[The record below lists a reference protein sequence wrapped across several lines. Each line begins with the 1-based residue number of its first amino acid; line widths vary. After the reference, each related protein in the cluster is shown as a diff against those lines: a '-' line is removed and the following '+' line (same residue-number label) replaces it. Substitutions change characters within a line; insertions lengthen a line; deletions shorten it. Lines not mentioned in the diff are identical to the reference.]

1 MRAIVRILV
10 AAVGC
15 LAAAEAQ
22 AQSRPVGRPPT
33 TSPARPGGIG
43 LPNPLSDPSFNWWY
57 HHAPTYTRD
66 GATYVVPP
74 PWQPGHEHTPNSFW
88 PYPFPPPW
96 WNPNMGHY
104 PYPIPPRYGP
114 VYGGP
119 TVINSNT
126 VATPQGSAASPV
138 TGQPVGPGDIL
149 VKLPTADAKVDLNGT
164 ALSGTGTDRHL
175 SVSGVQ
181 AGARHE
187 FVVTA
192 TWTADGKPTTSKRV
206 VYLDGTGHG
215 VADFTR
221 PAPW

>member
-1 MRAIVRILV
+1 V
-10 AAVGC
+10 AVG
-15 LAAAEAQ
+15 EAQ
-22 AQSRPVGRPPT
+22 AQFRPGGGRPATVPT
-33 TSPARPGGIG
+33 ARPGAIG
-43 LPNPLSDPSFNWWY
+43 LPNPLSDPAFNWWY

-74 PWQPGHEHTPNSFW
+74 PWQPGHPHTPNSFW
-88 PYPFPPPW
+88 PYPSPPPW

-104 PYPIPPRYGP
+104 PSPGYPWYGP
-114 VYGGP
+114 VAGGGA
-119 TVINSNT
+119 TVLNSTT
-126 VATPQGSAASPV
+126 VAAPNPAAVSPV
-138 TGQPVGPGDIL
+138 TGQPVAPGDIL

-175 SVSGVQ
+175 SVSGVR
-181 AGARHE
+181 AGARHQ

-192 TWTADGKPTTSKRV
+192 AWTADGKPTTSKRI
-206 VYLDGTGHG
+206 VYLDGTGHA

>member
-1 MRAIVRILV
+1 M

-15 LAAAEAQ
+15 VAVGEAQ
-22 AQSRPVGRPPT
+22 AQVRPGGGRPATVP
-33 TSPARPGGIG
+33 PARPGTIG
-43 LPNPLSDPSFNWWY
+43 LPNPLSDPAFNWWY

-66 GATYVVPP
+66 GATYVIPP
-74 PWQPGHEHTPNSFW
+74 PWQPGHPHTPNSFW
-88 PYPFPPPW
+88 PYPSPPPW

-104 PYPIPPRYGP
+104 PYPGYPWYGP
-114 VYGGP
+114 VYGGT
-119 TVINSNT
+119 TVLNSNT
-126 VATPQGSAASPV
+126 VVTPNPGAVSPV
-138 TGQPVGPGDIL
+138 TGQPVAPGDIL

-175 SVSGVQ
+175 SVSNVQ
-181 AGARHE
+181 TGARHQ

-192 TWTADGKPTTSKRV
+192 TWTADGKPTTSKRI
-206 VYLDGTGHG
+206 VYLDGTGHA